1 MNKVDI
7 LVDRGANRLQQLSQ
21 QAAAAG
27 GVKAKLADTLAE
39 DAAFLRKLKPSL
51 MAARARGEAPTD
63 QEPGSDVVA
72 PSAPQH
78 GKPRKK
84 SGGGLNPL
92 LVVVAAGAAGI
103 LLAKLIDWRGHAHPR
118 D

>member
-1 MNKVDI
+1 
-7 LVDRGANRLQQLSQ
+7 
-21 QAAAAG
+21 
-27 GVKAKLADTLAE
+27 
-39 DAAFLRKLKPSL
+39 

-72 PSAPQH
+72 PSVPQH
-78 GKPRKK
+78 GKRRKK

>member
-72 PSAPQH
+72 PSVPQH
-78 GKPRKK
+78 GKRRKK
-84 SGGGLNPL
+84 PGGRLNPL

>member
-1 MNKVDI
+1 MSKVDV
-7 LVDRGANRLQQLSQ
+7 LVDRGANRLQQLSR

-51 MAARARGEAPTD
+51 MVARARGEAPTD
-63 QEPGSDVVA
+63 QEPGSGVVA
-72 PSAPQH
+72 PSPQD
-78 GKPRKK
+78 GKRRRK
-84 SGGGLNPL
+84 SGGGPNPL
-92 LVVVAAGAAGI
+92 LVVVAAAAAGI

>member
-1 MNKVDI
+1 MSKVDV
-7 LVDRGANRLQQLSQ
+7 LVDRGANRLQQLSRH
-21 QAAAAG
+21 AAAAG

-51 MAARARGEAPTD
+51 MVARARGEALTD
-63 QEPGSDVVA
+63 QEPRSGVVA
-72 PSAPQH
+72 PSVPQH
-78 GKPRKK
+78 GKRPRK
-84 SGGGLNPL
+84 SGGGPNPL
-92 LVVVAAGAAGI
+92 LVVVVAGAAGV

>member
-1 MNKVDI
+1 MNKVDV
-7 LVDRGANRLQQLSQ
+7 LVDRGANRLQQLSR
-21 QAAAAG
+21 QAAVAG

-51 MAARARGEAPTD
+51 MAARARGDARTD

-72 PSAPQH
+72 PSVPQH
-78 GKPRKK
+78 GKRRKK
-84 SGGGLNPL
+84 SGGGPNPL
-92 LVVVAAGAAGI
+92 LVIVAAGAAGV